1 MSTGHT
7 LAKADQVTRR
17 VHKSLVWK
25 VKSLLQ
31 AECMDELIF
40 LVASEGG
47 SLVGMPRE
55 GSQLGVSVSFAG
67 SEVLEQETDVCIVEA
82 LSQCM
87 RRQVRSFMGVEVSAV
102 NMAMEHGDCA
112 RNILSEIQ
120 DPDFKVRNWRSCIAH
135 WRQIGVIDA
144 KTVFDSLSGD
154 GVSEDR
160 RTAVDITA
168 VKADL
173 EGEYNMSL
181 RWIPGDQHGQRQSHE
196 VVRDWPLWR
205 YCLPLVVG
213 VSRRIQP
220 SGRSAKQ
227 LRETQERPE
236 GPASSRE
243 ERCASDKH
251 ECRGIACSPSR

>member
-7 LAKADQVTRR
+7 LAKANQVTRR
-17 VHKSLVWK
+17 AHKVRSPLP
-25 VKSLLQ
+25 
-31 AECMDELIF
+31 ADRMDELIF
-40 LVASEGG
+40 LVASDGG
-47 SLVGMPRE
+47 SLGGMPRE
-55 GSQLGVSVSFAG
+55 GSQLGVSVILAG
-67 SEVLEQETDVCIVEA
+67 PEVLEQETDVCVLEA
-82 LSQCM
+82 LSQRM
-87 RRQVRSFMGVEVSAV
+87 RRQVRSSMGVEVGAV
-102 NMAMEHGDCA
+102 NMAMEHGDFA
-112 RNILSEIQ
+112 RAILSEIH
-120 DPDFKVRNWRSCIAH
+120 DPAFDVRSWRSCIAR

-154 GVSEDR
+154 GVSEDS
-160 RTAVDITA
+160 RTAVAITA

-196 VVRDWPLWR
+196 VVRDWPLWQ

-220 SGRSAKQ
+220 SGRSANNCGKP
-227 LRETQERPE
+227 QERPE

-243 ERCASDKH
+243 ERCTSDKH
-251 ECRGIACSPSR
+251 ECRSIACSPSR